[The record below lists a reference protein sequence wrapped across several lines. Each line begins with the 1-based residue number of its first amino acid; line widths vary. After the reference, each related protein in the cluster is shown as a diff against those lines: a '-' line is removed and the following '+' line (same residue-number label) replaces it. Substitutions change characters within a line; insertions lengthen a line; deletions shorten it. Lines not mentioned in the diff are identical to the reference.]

1 MYGSFYGSFDGGAV
15 NGLRQLE
22 SELDQILERWAP
34 STGIRS
40 PGRGAFPP
48 VNVGFTADRVDVSV
62 FAAGLDPKSIDVTVQ
77 QNLLVLSGRRGI
89 ASDDTADYY
98 RKERFEGEFRRVITL
113 PDDVDVDKVA
123 AKYRDGVLHVTVQRR
138 EAARPRQISVQ

>member
-34 STGIRS
+34 ATGIRS
-40 PGRGAFPP
+40 QGRGAFPP
-48 VNVGFTADRVDVSV
+48 INVGFTADRVDVYV

>member
-1 MYGSFYGSFDGGAV
+1 VY
-15 NGLRQLE
+15 
-22 SELDQILERWAP
+22 
-34 STGIRS
+34 
-40 PGRGAFPP
+40 
-48 VNVGFTADRVDVSV
+48 V